1 MSVKQESE
9 RKLKS
14 GCIGGCDE
22 TPKNKGFECSHIAG
36 FQHKEGM
43 PLVKETVSEK
53 EKLNDE
59 YPDQTDTTNAKIL
72 LNSVTR
78 QYDLFFFKK
87 KFCFVLNK
95 PLQAFLYLYSFNF

>member
-1 MSVKQESE
+1 MLSVKQESE

-43 PLVKETVSEK
+43 PLV
-53 EKLNDE
+53 
-59 YPDQTDTTNAKIL
+59 
-72 LNSVTR
+72 
-78 QYDLFFFKK
+78 
-87 KFCFVLNK
+87 
-95 PLQAFLYLYSFNF
+95 